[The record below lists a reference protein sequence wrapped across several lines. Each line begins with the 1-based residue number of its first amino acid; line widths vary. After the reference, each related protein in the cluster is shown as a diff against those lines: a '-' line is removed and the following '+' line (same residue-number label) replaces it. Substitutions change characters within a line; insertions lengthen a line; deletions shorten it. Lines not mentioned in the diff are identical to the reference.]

1 LLTLQ
6 IIYAAAT
13 TSGNRGASLLGE
25 NSRKDN
31 AWQTGGF
38 VWERG
43 VHSVLYSWRDDLS
56 CAFVRALAVFC
67 GLLAVSLFATWLYE
81 MPAAKSAARPA
92 PKSDWVEVERPFPAF
107 ELSIPEASG
116 EPASYAIRRHALG
129 GRKDI
134 LTLGTRD
141 GTTPFLQIEVYR
153 PGDELAAFRETPAEI
168 TWRAA
173 ALSSGSVTVT
183 AFGRN
188 YDESRMQIFGF
199 FCQGGAEYVTRAM
212 LGCAID
218 RFSLLAAGS
227 EPKVTALFAQAELR
241 RSFCGQRSPLLAA
254 TPQHRALWRAMA
266 ENERR

>member
-1 LLTLQ
+1 M
-6 IIYAAAT
+6 
-13 TSGNRGASLLGE
+13 
-25 NSRKDN
+25 
-31 AWQTGGF
+31 
-38 VWERG
+38 
-43 VHSVLYSWRDDLS
+43 HSVLYSWRDDLS

-173 ALSSGSVTVT
+173 ALSSGSVTVSGDPLDTKFGPLATALFMSGKAAATRACT

-188 YDESRMQIFGF
+188 YDEPRMQIFGF